1 MTIGHAANMLRDMPV
16 LNTDLQALV
25 DGMYGLELF
34 DWEGLDA
41 PAVRAKFA
49 AIKVQSTLAP
59 VASVEDIKVPGTG
72 GGVPCRFYHPYPG
85 RRLPLLVWFHGGGWV
100 LGDLDQEEATARRLA
115 LCGDM
120 AVLSVDY
127 RLAPEH
133 RFPCAF
139 YDALNAWRWAIEHAQ
154 ELGCLEGGCGL
165 GGGSAGGNLAAAVA
179 LMAVSDGG
187 PIPAHQLL
195 VYPVV
200 DAHFDRP
207 SMLKF
212 AEGPVLHR
220 AHLQWFWDQYVPVV
234 GQREDWR
241 AAPLRAQSHVGLPPT
256 TIVLAGHDPLV
267 DEGLAYAAALQ
278 GAGVEVACSVHP
290 GLTHGF
296 QGMAAK
302 VPEALAIVEQMAAGV
317 GAALRGVAKS
327 V

>member
-1 MTIGHAANMLRDMPV
+1 MLRDMPV

-41 PAVRAKFA
+41 SAVRAKFA

-72 GGVPCRFYHPYPG
+72 GGVPCRFYHPHPG

-139 YDALNAWRWAIEHAQ
+139 YDALSAWRWAIEHAQ

-220 AHLQWFWDQYVPVV
+220 AHLRWFWDQYVPAV
-234 GQREDWR
+234 G
-241 AAPLRAQSHVGLPPT
+241 AAFGLASGAASVRQSHVGT
-256 TIVLAGHDPLV
+256 AADDHCAGRRMIR
-267 DEGLAYAAALQ
+267 YW
-278 GAGVEVACSVHP
+278 
-290 GLTHGF
+290 T
-296 QGMAAK
+296 K
-302 VPEALAIVEQMAAGV
+302 VWRMPHAMQAAGCGSGV
-317 GAALRGVAKS
+317 HCPCWSHARLSGHGGEGPRGPS
-327 V
+327 HC